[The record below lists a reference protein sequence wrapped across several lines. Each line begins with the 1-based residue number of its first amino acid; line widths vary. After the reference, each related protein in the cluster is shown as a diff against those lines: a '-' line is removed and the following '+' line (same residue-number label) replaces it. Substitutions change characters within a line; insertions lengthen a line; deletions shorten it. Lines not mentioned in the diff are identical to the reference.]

1 MLKIPSIIE
10 LLKDSDALK
19 KLLDIRIKEEFNR
32 LDGIPGVLTSDFIFF
47 NNIRTNKAIE
57 DAYNIMQK
65 QYVLKESDRIAYRNM
80 VSTMEYLYLN
90 LKMNSAW
97 NN

>member
-10 LLKDSDALK
+10 LLKDSEALK

-47 NNIRTNKAIE
+47 
-57 DAYNIMQK
+57 
-65 QYVLKESDRIAYRNM
+65 
-80 VSTMEYLYLN
+80 
-90 LKMNSAW
+90 
-97 NN
+97 